1 MARLKFD
8 AGDLDKRMEKL
19 RISVQNYIG
28 KQALYGGADIFAD
41 ELRKE
46 AEAIPEEVFRHLD
59 REEKFRSVAEKD
71 KAHLVDSLGISEFYG
86 EDGATFASVGFEGYQ
101 GVPTKK
107 YPNGIPNALLAR
119 SINSGSSVRQRYPFI
134 DRAAR
139 RAKPK
144 VEAKMQE
151 ITERE
156 MDRILRG

>member
-1 MARLKFD
+1 MAKLKFN

-19 RISVQNYIG
+19 RVSVQRYIG

-46 AEAIPEEVFRHLD
+46 AEAIPEEVFKHLD

-71 KAHLVDSLGISEFYG
+71 KAHLVDSLGISEFYDK
-86 EDGATFASVGFEGYQ
+86 DGATFTSVGFDGYQ
-101 GVPTKK
+101 GIPTKK

-139 RAKPK
+139 KAKPR
-144 VEAKMQE
+144 VEAKMKE

-156 MDRILRG
+156 MDRILRD